1 MARHVEFGN
10 DHDVAIGCIGNDL
23 LDLFLGVERSGRFR
37 VVPVADSPFGGQLR
51 ITLDLDAQPGSS
63 VRCQWNLLSL

>member
-10 DHDVAIGCIGNDL
+10 DHDVAVGCVGDDL

-37 VVPVADSPFGGQLR
+37 IVPVADSPSVVSFG
-51 ITLDLDAQPGSS
+51 
-63 VRCQWNLLSL
+63 